1 MPSARQ
7 GPLRTQ
13 AGVAGLG
20 VRQSLP
26 GYKIEA
32 GVTQTRLGLVYH
44 GRDRQRQRRRVLV
57 KLLPALAG
65 GRVPASRIAS
75 ELQRIAALR
84 HPNIL
89 PVEECGDVNGV
100 PFVITPDEQVLSL
113 AERLARGR
121 LDRGTA
127 VAVLRGIAGAIDHAH
142 EMGLCHGGLEP
153 AAVKLATDGTPLV
166 TDFGLACLAS
176 ATQARRRGAVG
187 FGSAAYVAPE
197 DILGEPA
204 GTAADV
210 YAFAA
215 IGYDVLTGTAP
226 FDEPGTSAPDQLDA
240 HLRRRPAPPSARD
253 PSLPAWVDAVLLG
266 GLAKDPAARWRSCGA
281 MLRALERALS
291 TQASRAPTR
300 QSRRGRWAA
309 TVLGLAAAVGLPLLA
324 GAFLATHP
332 SLQAMITRSAGIG
345 GAPRAEAPPPA
356 SSTPSRAVESLPSG
370 LVPAAVAPSPGGPSK
385 APIPAATGL
394 SIKLST
400 QTPSRGDAL
409 VVSGTGFDPN
419 GSFVVTLEQPGAA
432 YQLQPPA
439 RVAAGGSF
447 SVRVFVPGQAAPG
460 PATIRA
466 CAMAAD
472 GHTEGC
478 TQLQMSIAS

>member
-7 GPLRTQ
+7 RPLRPQ

-32 GVTQTRLGLVYH
+32 GVTQTRLGLVYR
-44 GRDRQRQRRRVLV
+44 GRDRQRRRRRVLV

-75 ELQRIAALR
+75 ELERIAALR

-89 PVEECGDVNGV
+89 PVEEWGDVNGV
-100 PFVITPDEQVLSL
+100 PFVITPDEPGLSL
-113 AERLARGR
+113 AERLASGR
-121 LDRGTA
+121 LDREAA

-153 AAVKLATDGTPLV
+153 AVVKLATDRTPLV
-166 TDFGLACLAS
+166 ADFGLARLAS
-176 ATQARRRGAVG
+176 PLQARGGSAVG
-187 FGSAAYVAPE
+187 FCAAAYIAPE
-197 DILGEPA
+197 RILGEPP
-204 GTAADV
+204 GPAADV

-215 IGYDVLTGTAP
+215 IGYDVLTGMAP

-240 HLRRRPAPPSARD
+240 HLRRRPAPLSVRD
-253 PSLPAWVDAVLLG
+253 PSLPASVDDVLLG
-266 GLAKDPAARWRSCGA
+266 GLAKDPAGRWSSCGA
-281 MLRALERALS
+281 MLTALERTLS

-300 QSRRGRWAA
+300 QSRRGGWAP
-309 TVLGLAAAVGLPLLA
+309 TMLWLAAAVSVPLVV
-324 GAFLATHP
+324 GVFLATGP
-332 SLQAMITRSAGIG
+332 SLQTMITRSAGIG
-345 GAPRAEAPPPA
+345 GAPRAAAPAPA
-356 SSTPSRAVESLPSG
+356 SSGPSSAVESLPSG
-370 LVPAAVAPSPGGPSK
+370 LVPEAVAPPPGGPSK
-385 APIPAATGL
+385 TPTPGPLGL
-394 SIKLST
+394 SIRLSN

-409 VVSGTGFDPN
+409 IVSGTGFDPN

-447 SVRVFVPGQAAPG
+447 SVRVFVPGQATPG
-460 PATIRA
+460 PATISA

-478 TQLQMSIAS
+478 SQLQMSIAS